1 MKFVTVTLQEDILWL
16 HHDQELAG
24 HPEYTKTHEFITQNY
39 WWPRMIEDIKR
50 YVASCESYQTN
61 KPN

>member
-1 MKFVTVTLQEDILWL
+1 MKFVIVILQEDILWL
-16 HHDQELAG
+16 YHDQELAG

-50 YVASCESYQTN
+50 YVASYESC
-61 KPN
+61 